1 MSADSQNK
9 VLALNDEDLRRAVCD
24 LIALSTLPAAWS
36 GRQPESI
43 AADLADAVLSTLRAS
58 LVHVHFQSG
67 VGQGI
72 EIIRLARDRQIEDS
86 ANATLS
92 TIAAAVKAGNVPAF
106 LRNARLAPAN
116 GLLPLGFHPIGPQG
130 EWGTLIVGSTQPD
143 FPGEL
148 DNLLIGFAAN
158 QAAVSLNSARLLTER
173 QHQQAELRR
182 LNATL
187 EERIIERSRYLR
199 LLQEI
204 AAAANEATSLEAPFQ
219 FAVDQL
225 CAHQNWSVGHAYFFR
240 PETTDHLDSLAV
252 WYLRDPTAYES
263 FQKASES
270 LPFRAGQGLIG
281 RIVRSREPVVI
292 EDIAEDRN
300 FVRAKAAS
308 AVGLKSAVAFPVL
321 INKEVAA
328 VLEFFCDQT
337 LHVDDAFFEVMA
349 SIGNQLG
356 RVIERKRAE
365 KKLRESER
373 LAATGEI
380 AAVFAHEVGNPLNAI
395 STTMQ
400 LLRYELTRGNENFLH
415 SALEDVSTEVNR
427 LQSLLRDF
435 RSLSRSTQFR
445 VEKTDL
451 AKLAREVLATGVAV
465 RSDPRIRVIQEF
477 DFDLPSVMYD
487 CDKMKQ
493 VLINLCKNAVEAMP
507 EGGILTV
514 RGKNSAGGV
523 QLEIADT
530 GAGIPATV
538 KVFQPFTTTKPEG
551 TGLGLAIV
559 RQIIDAHGGTIFYSS
574 DPGKGT
580 SFYLSLPPTPPL
592 T

>member
-1 MSADSQNK
+1 MSADSQSK
-9 VLALNDEDLRRAVCD
+9 VLALNDEDLRRAVRD

-58 LVHVHFQSG
+58 LVHVHFKSG
-67 VGQGI
+67 AGQGI

-86 ANATLS
+86 VTATLS
-92 TIAAAVKAGNVPAF
+92 IIAAAFKAGNIPAF
-106 LRNARLAPAN
+106 LENTN

-130 EWGTLIVGSTQPD
+130 QWGTLIIGSTQPD
-143 FPGEL
+143 FPSEL

-158 QAAVSLNSARLLTER
+158 QAAVSLNAARLLTER

-219 FAVDQL
+219 FAVNQL
-225 CAHQNWSVGHAYFFR
+225 CAHQNWSVGHAYFFQ

-252 WYLRDPTAYES
+252 WYLRDPTACES

-270 LPFRAGQGLIG
+270 LPFSAGQDLIG
-281 RIVRSREPVVI
+281 RVVGSREPVAI
-292 EDIAEDRN
+292 KDIAEDRN

-308 AVGLKSAVAFPVL
+308 AAGLKSAVAFPVL

-337 LHVDDAFFEVMA
+337 LHIDDAFFEVMA

-373 LAATGEI
+373 LAATGET

-435 RSLSRSTQFR
+435 RSLSRFTQFR
-445 VEKTDL
+445 IEKTDL

-465 RSDPRIRVIQEF
+465 QKDPRIRVIQEF
-477 DFDLPSVMYD
+477 DFDLPSVMCD

-514 RGKNSAGGV
+514 RGKNSAGVV

-530 GAGIPATV
+530 GPGIPATV
-538 KVFQPFTTTKPEG
+538 KVFQPFTTTKPDG

-559 RQIIDAHGGTIFYSS
+559 QQIVDAHGGTISYTS

-580 SFYLSLPPTPPL
+580 SFYLSLPLTPPL